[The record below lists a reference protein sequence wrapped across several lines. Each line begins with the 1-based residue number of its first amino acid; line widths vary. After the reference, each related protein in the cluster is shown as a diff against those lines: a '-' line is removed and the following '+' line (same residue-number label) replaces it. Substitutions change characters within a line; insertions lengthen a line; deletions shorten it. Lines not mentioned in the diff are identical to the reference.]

1 MLGENEYELE
11 YLPIFDEELAAAVR
25 YIARKLRNPVAA
37 NKLIDDT
44 ERAIHDRLF
53 APEPFEPVPST
64 RRRPHPYYRI
74 PVGNYI
80 VLYCVIGHVME
91 VRRFVYEP
99 SDWQSDI

>member
-53 APEPFEPVPST
+53 APESFEPVPST
-64 RRRPHPYYRI
+64 RRRAP
-74 PVGNYI
+74 
-80 VLYCVIGHVME
+80 LA
-91 VRRFVYEP
+91 RRGLDMV
-99 SDWQSDI
+99 